1 MNAQLRPWLS
11 VCLHAAKPCCWV
23 RVQNHQIL
31 GSSAANNTSQP
42 NRPYMRW
49 EELMALYY
57 PSHVIF
63 VDPKVAVNYRAE
75 LLTMMDAMP
84 GTPTDHFV
92 AKYYSVSGGA
102 SNTSG
107 WNFDAKACGCGTRQ
121 ANHGPCLPECSG
133 SHHHS
138 FKGRRWN
145 DGVGR
150 QYEHPACYYLALY
163 LREC

>member
-1 MNAQLRPWLS
+1 
-11 VCLHAAKPCCWV
+11 
-23 RVQNHQIL
+23 
-31 GSSAANNTSQP
+31 
-42 NRPYMRW
+42 MRW

-92 AKYYSVSGGA
+92 AKYYGVSGGA
-102 SNTSG
+102 GNTSG

-121 ANHGPCLPECSG
+121 ADYGAHLPHRSSRYDRSFQGGSG
-133 SHHHS
+133 RYGIWRQDKYSTSDHI
-138 FKGRRWN
+138 
-145 DGVGR
+145 GVDETHR
-150 QYEHPACYYLALY
+150 
-163 LREC
+163 